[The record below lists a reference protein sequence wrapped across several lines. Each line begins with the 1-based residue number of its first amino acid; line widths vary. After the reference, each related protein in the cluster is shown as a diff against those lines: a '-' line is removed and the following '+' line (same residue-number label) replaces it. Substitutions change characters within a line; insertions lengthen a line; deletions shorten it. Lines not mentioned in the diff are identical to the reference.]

1 MPDGG
6 STIAGIAADTVVG
19 AGCELHDP
27 ACDTVII
34 TGCAPAAGDGSRADA
49 SNYKSR

>member
-6 STIAGIAADTVVG
+6 CTIAGIADDTVVG
-19 AGCELHDP
+19 AGRELHDP

-34 TGCAPAAGDGSRADA
+34 TGCAPAVGDGLA
-49 SNYKSR
+49 SGCVNCKSR